1 MRYLTFAILLCVL
14 SCKNPSVAD
23 EITIRGEAFGT
34 TYTVK
39 YFGKGDEANQVKAGI
54 DSVVFAVNKSMSTY
68 LPNSDISKINKGDST
83 VVIDDMFLEVFTL
96 SRKLNK
102 ATSGYFDPT
111 IGVLRNAY
119 GFGSDKHL
127 DQIDQQTLD
136 SLLQYVGWDKVSLL
150 KNKTIYKEHPEI
162 YFDFNAIAKGYG
174 IDRIALFLEQRDHTD
189 FLIELG
195 GEIRAQGTNL
205 SGKNW
210 RVGVES
216 VKSEI
221 DNRAAVVSVSL
232 VNKSMAGSGNYRKYR
247 VDEGTGKKYVHTI
260 NPLTGT
266 AQEIEILSANVIAP
280 TCAEADA
287 WATAFMSM
295 GIEKSKKVL
304 ANHPEL
310 DAYLTWDG
318 GTYTTR
324 GFRKL
329 ISN

>member
-1 MRYLTFAILLCVL
+1 M
-14 SCKNPSVAD
+14 PD

-34 TYTVK
+34 TYAVK
-39 YFGKGDEANQVKAGI
+39 YFGNGSHAKQIQKGI
-54 DSVVFAVNKSMSTY
+54 DSVVYVVNKSMSTY
-68 LPNSDISKINKGDST
+68 MPKSDISRINKGDST
-83 VVIDDMFLEVFTL
+83 VVIDDMFLEVFAL

-102 ATSGYFDPT
+102 STSGYFDPT
-111 IGVLRNAY
+111 VGVLRNAY
-119 GFGSDKHL
+119 GFGSDKPLQH
-127 DQIDQQTLD
+127 IDQKKLD
-136 SLLQYVGWDKVSLL
+136 SLMQYVGWDKVSLR
-150 KNKTIYKEHPEI
+150 KNRTIHKEHPEI

-174 IDRIALFLEQRDHTD
+174 IDRIALFLEQQDYTD

-205 SGKNW
+205 SGNHW

-216 VKSEI
+216 VQSEI

-247 VDEGTGKKYVHTI
+247 VDEQTGKKYVHTI

-266 AQEIEILSANVIAP
+266 AQEIDILSANVIAP

-287 WATAFMSM
+287 WATAFMAM
-295 GIEKSKKVL
+295 GIEKSKTVL

-318 GTYTTR
+318 GTYTTK
-324 GFRKL
+324 GFEDL
-329 ISN
+329 MTP